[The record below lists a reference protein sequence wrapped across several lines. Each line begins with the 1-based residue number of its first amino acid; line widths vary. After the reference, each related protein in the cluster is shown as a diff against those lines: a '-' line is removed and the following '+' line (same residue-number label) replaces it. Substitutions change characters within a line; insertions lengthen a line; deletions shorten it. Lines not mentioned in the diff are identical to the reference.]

1 VLGKA
6 RVFYGIVKKE
16 KTINIRDLQ
25 AALKGQDRRYI
36 NPLSCQ
42 CGIAFNPG

>member
-16 KTINIRDLQ
+16 NRMNIRDLQ
-25 AALKGQDRRYI
+25 AVLKGEDRR
-36 NPLSCQ
+36 
-42 CGIAFNPG
+42 